1 MKVKE
6 YFKEQNLEENEL
18 TDYEFEDIRH
28 FTNLGNEYTVFDD
41 KVIVIESYSSR
52 IVVMKFGTLEYFS
65 QHLVDVI
72 KDIDFQVMLY
82 IKDENDEEYLLE
94 VSVFELSYLRKLNI
108 SLLVEKGDPF
118 DNYLIHNPY
127 GVASIVYNPFSDEII
142 KKTYKLNGKT
152 YDEFAFEIAKAADNS
167 DYNILSMRR
176 IKKWIRTNLVISILL
191 LCFY

>member
-6 YFKEQNLEENEL
+6 YFKEQELEENEL
-18 TDYEFEDIRH
+18 TNYEFDDIKH
-28 FTNLGNEYTVFDD
+28 FSNLGNEYTVFDD

-65 QHLVDVI
+65 QHLIDII
-72 KDIDFQVMLY
+72 KDIDFQIMLY

-94 VSVFELSYLRKLNI
+94 IYDYELSYLRKLNI

-167 DYNILSMRR
+167 DYNVLGMRR
-176 IKKWIRTNLVISILL
+176 IKK
-191 LCFY
+191 

>member
-1 MKVKE
+1 MRVKE
-6 YFKEQNLEENEL
+6 YFKENDLEENEL
-18 TDYEFEDIRH
+18 TNYEFEDIRH
-28 FTNLGNEYTVFDD
+28 FSNLGNEYTVFDD

-65 QHLVDVI
+65 QYLEDII
-72 KDIDFQVMLY
+72 KEIDFQTMLY
-82 IKDENDEEYLLE
+82 IKDKNDEEYLLE
-94 VSVFELSYLRKLNI
+94 IYDYDLSYLRKLNI

-167 DYNILSMRR
+167 DYNILSMRKV
-176 IKKWIRTNLVISILL
+176 KKWTRINLVVSILSL
-191 LCFY
+191 YFY

>member
-28 FTNLGNEYTVFDD
+28 FSNLGNEYTVFDD

-65 QHLVDVI
+65 QHLIDII
-72 KDIDFQVMLY
+72 KDIDFQIMLY

-127 GVASIVYNPFSDEII
+127 GLASIVYNPFSDEII

-167 DYNILSMRR
+167 DYNILSMRKV
-176 IKKWIRTNLVISILL
+176 KK
-191 LCFY
+191 